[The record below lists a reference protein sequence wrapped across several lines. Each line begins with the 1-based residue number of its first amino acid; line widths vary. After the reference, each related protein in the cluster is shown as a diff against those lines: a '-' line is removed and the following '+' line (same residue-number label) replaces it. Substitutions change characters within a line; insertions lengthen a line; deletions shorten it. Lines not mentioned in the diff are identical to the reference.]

1 MKIGLRKKVL
11 LLIIPLLLFLFN
23 IDVKALDLKVTD
35 FKLLNKNGSIEVSD
49 PILNNNKV
57 TSNIIFNEVDDYVTF
72 EFDLINQEN
81 KKYTI
86 VGISDNN
93 ENENILFEYDY
104 SNDEIAKNE
113 KSNVKIKISYKNLL
127 KNVEEVKLDNVKVT
141 ITLITD
147 DGEKEDIVI
156 PITGDSI
163 HLNIIALII
172 SIVVFI
178 YCLSKLHINNKVRIS
193 LIVMMVLLIPS
204 IIFAQE
210 KVEVGIEFNSIYV
223 KGKFDYFNV
232 TIDKDSGEEPITLSK
247 KYGSTLEELTAPEKV
262 GYTFVKWVDE
272 NNNEVNVDTIVK
284 TNYVIKAIYE
294 ANTNTPYKV
303 LHYRENIDDDE
314 YTLFETEDKSGTT
327 DTNIVAQEKEYTG
340 FTFETNNQNNI
351 KTGNINGD
359 GSLELKL
366 YYKRNKYEVT
376 YSFTNNPLPNGV
388 STLPTD
394 KEYKYEET
402 VTVED
407 EATAPGYEFNGWMMD
422 NNVVQTFKMPANNVN
437 LKGTFNA
444 INSNYKV
451 EHYYENINDTNYS
464 LFKTDNLEG
473 TTDTLAVADIRN
485 DEGIVI
491 DENNENN
498 IPSGII
504 NGNGTLVLKL
514 YYKRNVHNVTYRYTN
529 DTLPTGTPNIPEVK
543 SYKYGA
549 NVTIENNPTLTGYT
563 FSGWK
568 KDNQTASNFEM
579 PNNDVTITGT
589 WSANTDTPYK
599 VEHYYENIN
608 DTNYSLFKTDE
619 LEGTTDTTVDAVQRS
634 DQGFTFETNNQNNI
648 LSGNVDRNG
657 TLVLKLYYTRNKYE
671 VTYSY
676 IGDIIPD
683 DATVLPIL
691 RKYKYDETVTVAN
704 NATAQGYVFSGW
716 SRTGTFKM
724 PAEDVTITGS
734 FTAGTS
740 AYTIEHYGQDV
751 NGDYV
756 LLASETEHKTGTTN
770 SNVTGTHK
778 DIENHTYN
786 DLNHIVYSYN
796 PNHPDEVSR
805 GKINSQGTLTLK
817 FYYYRNKYDLH
828 IMNETNVT
836 GASSGSYYYG
846 TQLTLVAN
854 ARDEDDEPFTKWS
867 DGVTDSLTRTISI
880 TKDTNIGPYYHIY
893 TVTLIN
899 KDPRTTVTTT
909 TELEKVDPGSSI
921 VLPELTKEECVY
933 PKDATHT
940 TPEERECTFIAE
952 FMGWYTDEEHTNKV
966 ESPYFPSGDV
976 TLYAKWN
983 AVYYHY
989 RLSGIR
995 EYSGTPGDYDDS
1007 GIILY
1012 NIDNRNRDFDINF
1025 DIVEYGK
1032 SAFPQSTIMN
1042 GKFEKQSLNYP
1053 GFVIR
1058 FNTNS
1063 WDKIEFTSRWGTKT
1077 VDQYATGTN
1086 IWLEP
1091 ATATEPIHVN
1101 ITRRD
1106 GVVKITYST
1115 NQTGTS
1121 IPAGGKTLT
1130 MFDQNSSNSPVL
1142 SDNTPTTVTFGATID
1157 EQGIPM
1163 RFFKGKLANM
1173 EVKLT
1178 SELYN

>member
-1 MKIGLRKKVL
+1 MKRRIAALVMGMAMTASL
-11 LLIIPLLLFLFN
+11 LAGCAGATGTAQIETVAPEAAATEEVAEEAAEESGESAEETAEASDLFN

-464 LFKTDNLEG
+464 LFKTD
-473 TTDTLAVADIRN
+473 
-485 DEGIVI
+485 
-491 DENNENN
+491 
-498 IPSGII
+498 
-504 NGNGTLVLKL
+504 
-514 YYKRNVHNVTYRYTN
+514 
-529 DTLPTGTPNIPEVK
+529 
-543 SYKYGA
+543 
-549 NVTIENNPTLTGYT
+549 
-563 FSGWK
+563 
-568 KDNQTASNFEM
+568 
-579 PNNDVTITGT
+579 
-589 WSANTDTPYK
+589 
-599 VEHYYENIN
+599 
-608 DTNYSLFKTDE
+608 E
-619 LEGTTDTTVDAVQRS
+619 LEGTTDTTVDAVKRN
-634 DQGFTFETNNQNNI
+634 DQGFSFETNNQNNI